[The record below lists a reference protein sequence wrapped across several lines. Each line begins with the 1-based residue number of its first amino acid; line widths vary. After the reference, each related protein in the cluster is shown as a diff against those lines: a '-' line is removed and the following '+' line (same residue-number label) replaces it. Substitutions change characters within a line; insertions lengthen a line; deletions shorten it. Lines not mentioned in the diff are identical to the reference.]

1 MAMLVCMTATLF
13 SCSKDEE
20 ELSIESGIVG
30 IWEVSSV
37 EILVDGKSEDTF
49 VKEMV
54 EITNLSKAEIMEL
67 YDLGDDESEGNIEF
81 RKDKKYFTED
91 EEGGYDERGTW
102 RSGENKALILDLETY
117 SVEFTVKSLKSNAAI
132 LSIVRTQ
139 NEEIEGKEYNVEM
152 EQLIYL
158 KK

>member
-1 MAMLVCMTATLF
+1 MLMGMAMTLF

-20 ELSIESGIVG
+20 ELGIETGIVG
-30 IWEVSSV
+30 VWEVSSV
-37 EILVDGKSEDTF
+37 EILVDGKTSDTF
-49 VKEMV
+49 IKEM
-54 EITNLSKAEIMEL
+54 IQATNLSEAEIIEL
-67 YDLGDDESEGNIEF
+67 YDLGDEESEGNIEF

-132 LSIVRTQ
+132 LSIMSNQTD
-139 NEEIEGKEYNVEM
+139 EIEGKEYNVEL